1 MDNEFDRYAK
11 SYDQD
16 LVAAMPLG
24 MEESEYFARY
34 KIEHL
39 ARRCAGKTVARILDF
54 GCGAGRSLIFLAEKF
69 PQSQIFG
76 FDPSSESVD
85 MAKARCGTAY
95 VTSDWQ
101 QVTEEKYDL
110 ILAANVFHHIPRT
123 EMPIRLS
130 QCAEVLQP
138 GAAMGIFEHNPLN
151 PLTRYVFERCVF
163 DQDAEMIPRN
173 VLMMQAA
180 SVGLRLR
187 KKEYTL
193 FFPKPLAALRPIER
207 WLGWLPLGAQYYLE
221 LTPAG

>member
-16 LVAAMPLG
+16 LVAAMPPG

-39 ARRCAGKTVARILDF
+39 ARRCAGKTITRILDF

-69 PQSQIFG
+69 PHSQIFG
-76 FDPSSESVD
+76 FDPSTESVD
-85 MAKARCGTAY
+85 LAKARCGAAH

-101 QVTEEKYDL
+101 QVAEEKYDL
-110 ILAANVFHHIPRT
+110 ILAANVFHHIPRV
-123 EMPIRLS
+123 EMPTRLS
-130 QCAEVLQP
+130 QCANVLQP

-151 PLTRYVFERCVF
+151 PLTRYVFERCIF
-163 DQDAEMIPRN
+163 DRDAEMIPRN

-180 SVGLRLR
+180 GAGLRVR

-193 FFPKPLAALRPIER
+193 FFPKPLAALRPIEH

-221 LTPAG
+221 LTNK